1 MNHKYLREGTSL
13 AHFEFQILS
22 YRFRAIIFQTWYS
35 MIFTAIYS
43 NLIAQTL
50 MKHLSN
56 VNQWF
61 CKCVQTE
68 SMLYLR
74 AISQYSLTICL
85 KDSNS
90 KWLLLNISDLLG
102 EIRSHP
108 GLASLERVSSLP
120 FLLKSKFYY
129 LIICEEDSKLKWNW
143 SSICTSIDLCC
154 VSIIS
159 FVWNFST
166 EILQ

>member
-1 MNHKYLREGTSL
+1 
-13 AHFEFQILS
+13 
-22 YRFRAIIFQTWYS
+22 

-43 NLIAQTL
+43 NLIAQAL

-56 VNQWF
+56 VNQWA
-61 CKCVQTE
+61 CECVQTE

-74 AISQYSLTICL
+74 AISQYSLTNCL
-85 KDSNS
+85 KESNPR
-90 KWLLLNISDLLG
+90 WLLRNISYLLW

-108 GLASLERVSSLP
+108 GLANLERVSSLP
-120 FLLKSKFYY
+120 FLFKSRFYY

-159 FVWNFST
+159 FVWNFKT